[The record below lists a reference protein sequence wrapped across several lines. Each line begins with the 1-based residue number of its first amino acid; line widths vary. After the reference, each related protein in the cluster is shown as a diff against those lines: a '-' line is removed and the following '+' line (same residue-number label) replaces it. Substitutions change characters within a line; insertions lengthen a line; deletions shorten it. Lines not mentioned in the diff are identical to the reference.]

1 MKITLTHGAG
11 GEEMNRLIKRIA
23 GRLPL
28 KKTAG
33 GSGTDIMEDGAVIP
47 IGEKKLVFTAD
58 SHTISP
64 WKFPGGNIG
73 KLSVC
78 GTLNDLAVMGAEPLA
93 LSLSFIIEEGFEEA
107 DLDEIA
113 DAIGN
118 ESKKWDVPIV
128 TGDTKVMEKGK
139 LDGIVLNTSGI
150 GMAEKVISNGGL
162 QEGDKIVV
170 SGTIGDHAASVLAGR
185 YEINTKLRSDCACIL
200 PIMRALR
207 DFRITAAKDPTRG
220 GLASCL
226 CELAEKSGKKIVIDE
241 EKIPVRKET
250 KSICE
255 MLGVDVL
262 HLANEGKVVLGVGG
276 SCADKALRKIRRT
289 GLGKNARVIGE
300 VQEGK
305 GVFLK
310 TKFGTR
316 VIEKPAG
323 DPAPRIC

>member
-11 GEEMNRLIKRIA
+11 GEEMHALIRKIA
-23 GRLPL
+23 ARLPL

-33 GSGTDIMEDGAVIP
+33 GRGLDLLEDGAVIP
-47 IGEKKLVFTAD
+47 IGSKNIIFAAD

-64 WKFPGGNIG
+64 WKFRGGDIG

-93 LSLSFIIEEGFEEA
+93 LSLSFLIEEGFEEEA
-107 DLDEIA
+107 IEEIA
-113 DAIGN
+113 ESIGR
-118 ESKKWDVPIV
+118 ESKRWDVPIV

-139 LDGIVLNTSGI
+139 LDNIALNTSGI
-150 GMAEKVISNGGL
+150 GIAQKVISNGGL
-162 QEGDKIVV
+162 QEGDRIIV
-170 SGTIGDHAASVLAGR
+170 SGTVGDHAATILAHR
-185 YEINTKLRSDCACIL
+185 YEIRTGLRSDCACVL
-200 PIMRALR
+200 PLMRAIKELP
-207 DFRITAAKDPTRG
+207 ITAAKDPTRG

-226 CELAEKSGKKIVIDE
+226 CELSEKSGKRIVLE
-241 EKIPVRKET
+241 EENIPVRKET

-262 HLANEGKVVLGVGG
+262 QLANEGKVVFGVEG
-276 SCADKALRKIRRT
+276 SCAEKALKKIRKT
-289 GLGKNARVIGE
+289 ELGKNARVIGE
-300 VQEGK
+300 VQK
-305 GVFLK
+305 GRGVLLK

>member
-1 MKITLTHGAG
+1 MRITLSHGAG

-33 GSGTDIMEDGAVIP
+33 GSGTDLMEDGAVIP

-93 LSLSFIIEEGFEEA
+93 LSLSFIIEEGFEGA

-118 ESKKWDVPIV
+118 ESKRWDVPIV

-150 GMAEKVISNGGL
+150 GIAKRIIKNSGL
-162 QEGDKIVV
+162 KEGDKIIA

-226 CELAEKSGKKIVIDE
+226 CELAEKSGKKIMLE
-241 EKIPVRKET
+241 EGDIPIRKET

-255 MLGVDVL
+255 MLGVDAL
-262 HLANEGKVVLGVGG
+262 HLANEGKVVFGVDG
-276 SCADKALRKIRRT
+276 SCAEKALRQIRKT
-289 GLGKNARVIGE
+289 GLGKNARIIGE
-300 VQEGK
+300 VQK
-305 GVFLK
+305 GRGVLLK
-310 TKFGTR
+310 TRFGTR
-316 VIEKPAG
+316 IIEKPEG